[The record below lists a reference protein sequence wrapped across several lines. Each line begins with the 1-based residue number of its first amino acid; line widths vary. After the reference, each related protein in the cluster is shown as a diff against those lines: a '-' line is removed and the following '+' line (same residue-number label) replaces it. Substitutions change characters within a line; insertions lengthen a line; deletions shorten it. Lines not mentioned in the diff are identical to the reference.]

1 MHSHVSPDLPDSDLV
16 LAPTTRNPIQ
26 KSLSRPE
33 RWAVL
38 FGVCAGLSLRSGIPV
53 ILIRLGFVLLAF
65 KAGIGLAL
73 YALLVARMPFEADS
87 TR

>member
-38 FGVCAGLSLRSGIPV
+38 FGVCAGPRFVPGFRS
-53 ILIRLGFVLLAF
+53 
-65 KAGIGLAL
+65 
-73 YALLVARMPFEADS
+73 S
-87 TR
+87 